1 MMTDI
6 LHLLLVVTEY
16 EEQDFQDVLSIG
28 AGVFALILFSLSLY
42 SWLRRKRFSLLVV
55 AIAFLLFFLK
65 SVIQFI
71 PEQSSLS
78 NLIYSLIDFVFLAM
92 FFLALV
98 LKSDKE

>member
-6 LHLLLVVTEY
+6 LHLLLFITQY

-55 AIAFLLFFLK
+55 ALAFFLK
-65 SVIQFI
+65 KCNSVCTTT
-71 PEQSSLS
+71 
-78 NLIYSLIDFVFLAM
+78 
-92 FFLALV
+92 
-98 LKSDKE
+98 K